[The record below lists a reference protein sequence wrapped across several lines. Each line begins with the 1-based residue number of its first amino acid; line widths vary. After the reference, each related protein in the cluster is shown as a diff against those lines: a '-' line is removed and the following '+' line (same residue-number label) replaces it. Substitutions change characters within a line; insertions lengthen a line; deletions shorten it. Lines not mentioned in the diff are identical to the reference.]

1 MKENKFFKEWKRSR
15 VESLSHLSEDY
26 YKGVDPIIRPYL
38 EDEGSNTYSR
48 AYDAKLIGREI
59 IDNIFRHNSLATQ
72 FSVHFE
78 VKSSK
83 VKITIRYNGDHFDPF
98 SPESECKLIKAIK
111 NDINF
116 KTKTSLQDSIFYK
129 MTIVFDL
136 REGVQA

>member
-1 MKENKFFKEWKRSR
+1 MPENKFFKEWKRSR
-15 VESLSHLSEDY
+15 VESISHLNEDY
-26 YKGVDPIIRPYL
+26 YKGVDPIIGPYL

-59 IDNIFRHNSLATQ
+59 IDNIFRHNFSATH

-78 VKSSK
+78 VKSNK
-83 VKITIRYNGDHFDPF
+83 VKIKIRHNGDFFDPF
-98 SPESECKLIKAIK
+98 SPDSGCGLIKAIK

-116 KTKTSLQDSIFYK
+116 KKILSLQDSMFHN
-129 MTIVFDL
+129 MTIEFDL